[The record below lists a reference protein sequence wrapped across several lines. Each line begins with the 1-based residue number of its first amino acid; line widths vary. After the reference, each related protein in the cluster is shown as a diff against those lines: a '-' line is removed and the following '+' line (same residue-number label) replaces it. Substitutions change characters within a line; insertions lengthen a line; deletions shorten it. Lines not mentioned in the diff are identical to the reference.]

1 MVSVAKMPFYLSSP
15 ILHTVSGLALG
26 LDRRG
31 ALLLACGT
39 CPAGA
44 SPRRNRPRGRRTPG
58 PSTHVKR
65 VLPPTVTRQ
74 APHMPVPSTISA
86 LSDTV
91 VFSAYFFVVR
101 ATNFIIIIGP
111 MATHSS

>member
-1 MVSVAKMPFYLSSP
+1 M
-15 ILHTVSGLALG
+15 SGLTLG
-26 LDRRG
+26 FDGRG
-31 ALLLACGT
+31 ALFLRAVHAL
-39 CPAGA
+39 PAHRLVEIDLVGVELRA
-44 SPRRNRPRGRRTPG
+44 VDAREARPAADR
-58 PSTHVKR
+58 HA
-65 VLPPTVTRQ
+65 

>member
-1 MVSVAKMPFYLSSP
+1 MPCRRMASSKSTSWP
-15 ILHTVSGLALG
+15 SN
-26 LDRRG
+26 
-31 ALLLACGT
+31 
-39 CPAGA
+39 
-44 SPRRNRPRGRRTPG
+44 SG
-58 PSTHVKR
+58 PSTQVKR

-91 VFSAYFFVVR
+91 VLSPYFFVVS
-101 ATNFIIIIGP
+101 ATNFIMTMGP

>member
-1 MVSVAKMPFYLSSP
+1 MKGEKWEVPCRRIASSKS
-15 ILHTVSGLALG
+15 TSW
-26 LDRRG
+26 
-31 ALLLACGT
+31 
-39 CPAGA
+39 A
-44 SPRRNRPRGRRTPG
+44 SNSG

-65 VLPPTVTRQ
+65 VRPPTVTRQ